1 MAVTHVDANAINDAA
16 VAFSG
21 KITQLNTQKQNVQT
35 ATEAL
40 LNNWQGEGKDCFEK
54 QYRLLFGQLSDITES
69 LYNIYDDLVESGK
82 SYVDAD
88 EQMKKSMEL
97 SQD

>member
-1 MAVTHVDANAINDAA
+1 MAVTHVDVNAINDAA
-16 VAFSG
+16 LAFSSQI
-21 KITQLNTQKQNVQT
+21 KELEKHKKNVQT
-35 ATEAL
+35 ATETL

-54 QYRLLFGQLSDITES
+54 QYRLLFGQLSDITDS